1 MNRYPAWKY
10 LLVLIVVVIGMVFA
24 SPNLFL
30 DDPSLQIAGSRTV
43 QVNDG
48 TLKRIETTLKSSKID
63 YKSAVIDDK
72 GILIRFADEEVRGKA
87 RDELKKVLDP
97 NFVVA
102 LNFARTT
109 PEYLNKL
116 GAEPMYMGLDLRGG
130 LHFLIE
136 IEMETAFQQQL
147 ERYKNDIF
155 DVFKANKQKKIRARS
170 MLVKNNA
177 IELKYKTEDKR
188 DEALSII
195 RNKVPDLAF
204 STFERG
210 DAFYIKGEVKKQQIE
225 EHRSNTITQII
236 NVLKKRIDDK
246 YQGLMEPVIVRQGD
260 SRIVAQFPGVQDS
273 KEIIDVMT
281 AAASLEFRMENTT
294 YSIADAKAGKALGAT
309 IYKERDTGREV
320 LLKNKLIIT
329 GQDITHATATS
340 DENGQPA
347 VSVTLNA
354 TGASIMKDNT
364 RDNLGQKMGVVFI
377 ETVREIK
384 QINGDNVPVKREI
397 KEVISLATIQGLFS
411 KRFQIT
417 GLSRAESTQLALLL
431 RAGALAAPIEIVE
444 ERTVGPSMGKEN
456 IAKGINSVLIGF
468 IIVVAF
474 MLFWYKGF
482 GLLANVALLVN
493 LILIVAVLS
502 MFQATLTLPGIAGI
516 VLTVGMAVDANV
528 LIYER
533 IREELSIGNTPQA
546 SINSGYEKAFSTI
559 MDANVT
565 TLIAAIVLFI
575 FGTGPIKGFATTL
588 SIGIATSM
596 FTAIVGTRAIVNL
609 IVGSKKLSKL
619 SI

>member
-10 LLVLIVVVIGMVFA
+10 LLVVFVVVIGLILA
-24 SPNLFL
+24 APNLFL
-30 DDPSLQIAGSRTV
+30 DDPSLQIAGGRTV

-48 TLKRIETTLKSSKID
+48 TLKRIETTLKSNKIE

-72 GILIRFADEEVRGKA
+72 GILIRFADEEVRA
-87 RDELKKVLDP
+87 RAKDAIKEILDP
-97 NFVVA
+97 NYVVA

-109 PEYLNKL
+109 PDYLTSL

-147 ERYKNDIF
+147 DRYKNDIF
-155 DVFKANKQKKIRARS
+155 DVFKSNKKKKLRARS
-170 MLVKNNA
+170 MLIKNNT
-177 IELKYKTEDKR
+177 IELKYKTAEKR
-188 DEALSII
+188 DEVLSII
-195 RNKVPDLAF
+195 RSKLTDLQF

-210 DAFYIKGEVKKQQIE
+210 DAFFILAEIKKQQVE

-246 YQGLMEPVIVRQGD
+246 YHGLMEPVIVRQGD

-281 AAASLEFRMENTT
+281 AAASLEFRMEHTG
-294 YSIADAKAGKALGAT
+294 YSIADAKAGKALGAS
-309 IYKERDTGREV
+309 IYKERGSGREV

-364 RDNLGQKMGVVFI
+364 RENLGKRMGVVFI
-377 ETVREIK
+377 ETVKEIK

-411 KRFQIT
+411 KKFQIT

-468 IIVVAF
+468 IIVVVF

-493 LILIVAVLS
+493 LVLIVAVLS
-502 MFQATLTLPGIAGI
+502 FFQATLTLPGIAGI

-533 IREELSIGNTPQA
+533 IREEVSIGNTPQA

-565 TLIAAIVLFI
+565 TLIAAIVLFV

-596 FTAIVGTRAIVNL
+596 FTAIVGTRAVINL
-609 IVGSKKLSKL
+609 LVGSKKLSKL